1 MFQLK
6 SNKLVPFSAQK
17 LSNCLAAVNEV
28 SPKGSKK
35 LYCLFCKIQIFA
47 GPHLGVVTLVLSNP
61 FCLSDTNPSLF
72 FFLFNVLSEK
82 ETEFGFQNKLLL
94 NQILK

>member
-1 MFQLK
+1 MFLLK

-17 LSNCLAAVNEV
+17 LSNYLGAVDEA
-28 SPKGSKK
+28 SPKGSRK

-61 FCLSDTNPSLF
+61 FCLSDTNPP
-72 FFLFNVLSEK
+72 
-82 ETEFGFQNKLLL
+82 L
-94 NQILK
+94 NCFTF

>member
-6 SNKLVPFSAQK
+6 SDKLVPFSAQK

-28 SPKGSKK
+28 RPKGSKK

-61 FCLSDTNPSLF
+61 FCLSDTNPSLII
-72 FFLFNVLSEK
+72 FFLMS
-82 ETEFGFQNKLLL
+82 
-94 NQILK
+94 